1 MKMKDFIEPEDWPE
15 DWKKNKENSKYDD
28 LTIED
33 FLNEIGDKQY
43 TDDELKAKNKGI
55 KALEEFLNNLN
66 EEKKKELR
74 EKYGGVFRGLFN
86 GIKY

>member
-1 MKMKDFIEPEDWPE
+1 MKGFIEPEDWE
-15 DWKKNKENSKYDD
+15 ENKENSKYDD

-33 FLNEIGDKQY
+33 LFSEIGDKQY

-55 KALEEFLNNLN
+55 KALEEFLNNLD
-66 EEKKKELR
+66 EAKKKELR
-74 EKYGGVFRGLFN
+74 EKYGGFFN

>member
-1 MKMKDFIEPEDWPE
+1 MKDFIEPEDWPE

>member
-1 MKMKDFIEPEDWPE
+1 MKGFIEPEDWE
-15 DWKKNKENSKYDD
+15 KNKENSKYDD